1 MRTPIE
7 PRPILTIEKLNLRYG
22 NRHVLRDVDLSV
34 RQGEVVVLLGA
45 SGSGK
50 TSLLRS
56 INLLASPHSGRITIG
71 GEPIFDRSGNGLDRL
86 RLSAKQ
92 IERIR
97 ARTGMVFQHFNL
109 FPHMSVL
116 RNVTE
121 APVLVG
127 GVPPNKAEE
136 DARGLLRQLGLET
149 HAHQRPSQLSGGQ
162 QQRVAIAR
170 ALAMKPQLML
180 FDEPT
185 SALDPEL
192 VGDVL
197 RAIVALA
204 RSGMTM
210 VIVTH
215 ELGLAFEIADR
226 VVFLESGE
234 IAASGPPAEILLSP
248 THPRVASFVARFHES
263 NDMLKPFLEIA

>member
-1 MRTPIE
+1 MGAPTETCILAIE
-7 PRPILTIEKLNLRYG
+7 NLHLCYGPRQILRG
-22 NRHVLRDVDLSV
+22 VDLFV

-56 INLLASPHSGRITIG
+56 INLLAQPQSGRIVIG
-71 GEPIFDRSGNGLDRL
+71 GEPIFDRADDGTDRL
-86 RLSAKQ
+86 RLPAKH

-97 ARTGMVFQHFNL
+97 ARTGMVFQQFNL

-121 APVLVG
+121 APVIVG
-127 GVPPNKAEE
+127 QIPREKAEQE
-136 DARGLLRQLGLET
+136 ALALLTQLGLET
-149 HAHQRPSQLSGGQ
+149 HAGKRPAQLSGGQ

-170 ALAMKPQLML
+170 ALAMKPAVML

-192 VGDVL
+192 VGEVL
-197 RAIVALA
+197 RAMVALA

-210 VIVTH
+210 VVVTH

-226 VVFLESGE
+226 VVFLDGGK
-234 IAASGPPAEILLSP
+234 IVAAGPPAEILLSP
-248 THPRVASFVARFHES
+248 SHPRVAAFVARFHES
-263 NDMLKPFLEIA
+263 VDMLKPFLEAV